1 MARSPTFREIE
12 AFSAVMQ
19 SGTTTSAA
27 MMLNTTQPSISRR
40 LAELSNATELTLFE
54 HAHGRLRPTAEGR
67 LLYKTVQQHFAALK
81 SVDAIAAIMRKSGA
95 GSLRIGCTPTL
106 GIGLLPSVIER
117 YLRRFPDT
125 HINLQTLGTPQ
136 LAEYLRQE
144 AFDLVLTTGALDA
157 REFRP
162 KIIARANVVGV
173 LPIGHR
179 LAAVRR
185 VDPARLRGERVMSLS
200 DSEESTLRIRQLFRE
215 TCDMGGFSIE
225 SNSSITI
232 CGLVAAGNGVGIV
245 NPYVAST
252 FAGSLVIK
260 PFVPAVEIA
269 VQMAIPLQ
277 TAPSLL
283 ARHFIS
289 MLASHVARL

>member
-1 MARSPTFREIE
+1 MARPPTFREIE

-40 LAELSNATELTLFE
+40 LAELSSATELRLFE

-81 SVDAIAAIMRKSGA
+81 GVDAVAAIMRKSGTGA
-95 GSLRIGCTPTL
+95 LRIGCTPTL
-106 GIGLLPSVIER
+106 GIGLLPPVIKR
-117 YLRRFPDT
+117 YLGRFPDT

-136 LAEYLRQE
+136 LAEFLRQE
-144 AFDLVLTTGALDA
+144 AFDLVLTTGTLDV

-162 KIIARANVVGV
+162 RVMTRGNVVCV
-173 LPIGHR
+173 LPVGHR
-179 LAAVRR
+179 LAGARR
-185 VDPARLRGERVMSLS
+185 VDPERLHGERVMSLS
-200 DSEESTLRIRQLFRE
+200 DNEETTLRIRKIFGEASRIEEFAIE
-215 TCDMGGFSIE
+215 T
-225 SNSSITI
+225 NSSITI

-245 NPYVAST
+245 NPYIAST
-252 FAGSLVIK
+252 FAGRLLIK
-260 PFVPAVEIA
+260 PFAPAVEIA
-269 VQMAIPLQ
+269 VQMAMPLQ

-283 ARHFIS
+283 TRHFVTV
-289 MLASHVARL
+289 LASHVARL